1 MYVLYTIFVVY
12 LVAYISFEFKK
23 RSVFFFEMRTI
34 LSASVLTMVPAGVF
48 YNRHCLDTNISNQSG
63 SILGHSSLDTPLKL
77 YRNRFFLF
85 MLLRVRNSASGSCI
99 PFRFIPSSEPLSLVD
114 LLVDRISWMPFCS
127 IGSRQTNIRLSLSHS
142 IYYLI
147 TLPSTLNSLD
157 PRFVTKKQCP
167 PVFSI
172 LN

>member
-1 MYVLYTIFVVY
+1 MYVLYTISIVY

-48 YNRHCLDTNISNQSG
+48 YNRHCPDTNISNQSG

-114 LLVDRISWMPFCS
+114 LSSDQLDAFLLYW
-127 IGSRQTNIRLSLSHS
+127 
-142 IYYLI
+142 I
-147 TLPSTLNSLD
+147 TPN
-157 PRFVTKKQCP
+157 QHP
-167 PVFSI
+167 PVPVSQHLLLKYASFN
-172 LN
+172 L